1 MPPYIWFPTLA
12 GVALGY
18 GFMSIPPVAD
28 QFMGIFGVGYA
39 GLGLLLSGLLWSHA
53 LSQIP
58 AGLLVDRIGV
68 FHALAAGAGCAVLF
82 NLLPFL
88 APNSLT
94 LAIAMRFCLGLCTG
108 VIFLSILKIL
118 GMLAPPEQMAK
129 AQGFYGGSF
138 GFGTM
143 FPYFTLPYLGD
154 WAWGWSY
161 LITAGLFATTLAA
174 VFFLPREGLRAVRP
188 SPGTVE
194 SGPGVRELLARSFAS
209 PDIWMLGLMHG
220 LFYGT
225 LNNLGQWL
233 PSILADL
240 AGNPLKAWT
249 LATTLVLF
257 LGSCSRTLSGYFA
270 RLLSRKTAIYV
281 CLFLTFAL
289 YGALGLTDGA
299 KTALGMGLCLAVACG
314 LCYGAI
320 FTMGGRVL
328 PAMFM
333 GTALGL
339 LNSLANLC
347 NVGITLLLGYVRE
360 HTGSFAPALWMM
372 GAVALLTL
380 LVFHRR
386 LARLDERLE

>member
-1 MPPYIWFPTLA
+1 MPAYIWFPTLA
-12 GVALGY
+12 GVTLGY

-28 QFMGIFGVGYA
+28 QFMAMFGVGHA

-58 AGLLVDRIGV
+58 AGLLVDRVGV
-68 FHALAAGAGCAVLF
+68 FRALTAGAGCGMLF

-88 APNSLT
+88 APDNLA

-108 VIFLSILKIL
+108 VMFLCILKIL
-118 GMLAPPEQMAK
+118 GVLAPPDQMAK

-143 FPYFTLPYLGD
+143 FPYFTLPYLGG
-154 WAWGWSY
+154 WGWGWSY
-161 LITAGLFATTLAA
+161 LITGCLFAVTLAA
-174 VFFLPREGLRAVRP
+174 AFFLPREGLRTVRP
-188 SPGTVE
+188 APGAVA
-194 SGPGVRELLARSFAS
+194 GPGVRELLGRSLAS

-233 PSILADL
+233 PSVLADL
-240 AGNPLKAWT
+240 AHTPLKTWT

-257 LGSCSRTLSGYFA
+257 LGSCSRTLSGYFV
-270 RLLSRKTAIYV
+270 RLVSRKMAIYI
-281 CLFLTFAL
+281 CLFLTFVL
-289 YGALGLTDGA
+289 YWALGLAGGA
-299 KTALGMGLCLAVACG
+299 EIALGAGLCLAVACG

-328 PAMFM
+328 PVMFM

-360 HTGSFAPALWMM
+360 HTGSFGPAMCVM
-372 GAVALLTL
+372 GAAALATL
-380 LVFHRR
+380 LFFYRR
-386 LARLDERLE
+386 VARLDERLE